1 MRLGKRTGSNFA
13 LLAGI
18 EHMAEAGGLSRSRGR
33 KLEKP
38 SWGKAWAGE
47 AGSNGDRRAEERRP
61 FATTVDYAY
70 NRAEHG
76 NLVSRNAVG
85 VTLNLSG
92 QGLGIYSHEPLGKSQ
107 AVTVFSGQLH
117 PEPIPAEVKWCEQVS
132 NRIYKVGLMFQRRLP
147 GASVLAEAE
156 APAQIDVP
164 PAAME
169 APAQIDVPPAA
180 MEAPAQLE
188 APHAEAP
195 GAGPGPAEEW
205 RQAIDV
211 LRGQMEVVESSLGR
225 RIAEL
230 TEANERLRAISV
242 LDDLTGVHNRR
253 YFFER
258 LEAERTLLDRY
269 GHSLSVMFLDIDDFK
284 VVNDRFGH
292 MAGDALLREI
302 SEIVKRNLRK
312 GDVFARYG
320 GEEFAAILPHTG
332 GEAALAAADNIRRQ
346 VESTRFIALEGK
358 QKLTVSIGVVEVGRD
373 TPNIREALRRADD
386 ALYEA
391 KRRGKNRAI
400 LWPWDGNE
408 GRRA

>member
-1 MRLGKRTGSNFA
+1 
-13 LLAGI
+13 
-18 EHMAEAGGLSRSRGR
+18 
-33 KLEKP
+33 LEKP

-47 AGSNGDRRAEERRP
+47 TGSNGDRRAEERRP
-61 FATTVDYAY
+61 FAATVDYAY
-70 NRAEHG
+70 NRAERG
-76 NLVSRNAVG
+76 GLVSRNAVG
-85 VTLNLSG
+85 VSLNLSG

-107 AVTVFSGQLH
+107 AVTLFSGQLH

-132 NRIYKVGLMFQRRLP
+132 NRIYKVGLMFQRRLQEAP
-147 GASVLAEAE
+147 IPAEAE
-156 APAQIDVP
+156 APAAAETPVQGDAP
-164 PAAME
+164 PVE
-169 APAQIDVPPAA
+169 A
-180 MEAPAQLE
+180 EAPAQLG

-292 MAGDALLREI
+292 MAGDALLREL

-332 GEAALAAADNIRRQ
+332 GEAALAAAENIRRQ

-373 TPNIREALRRADD
+373 TPNIREALRHADD

-400 LWPWDGNE
+400 LWPWDGGE